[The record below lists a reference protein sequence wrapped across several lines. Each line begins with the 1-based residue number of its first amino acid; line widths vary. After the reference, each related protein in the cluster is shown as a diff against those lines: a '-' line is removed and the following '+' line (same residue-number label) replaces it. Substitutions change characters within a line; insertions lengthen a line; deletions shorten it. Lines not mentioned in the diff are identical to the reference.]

1 MLMGLIIVLLN
12 AVGVAPTPAK
22 LQDYRLK
29 FYDRGHHVHLDF
41 GTTRLKDPGAS
52 GLTIGLG
59 YEYYIDRRFNGVSV
73 EVLGQK
79 IGEFFQAPDGWWV
92 GAGIAWWPIR
102 ELKVFAQAGAL
113 FDDGGRATQARVG
126 VGYRINFFM
135 LAVMPYIYVQGTD
148 DGRFSWSLGARI
160 QY

>member
-1 MLMGLIIVLLN
+1 
-12 AVGVAPTPAK
+12 
-22 LQDYRLK
+22 
-29 FYDRGHHVHLDF
+29 
-41 GTTRLKDPGAS
+41 
-52 GLTIGLG
+52 
-59 YEYYIDRRFNGVSV
+59 
-73 EVLGQK
+73 VLGQK

-135 LAVMPYIYVQGTD
+135 LAVMPYIYVQGTTMAASA
-148 DGRFSWSLGARI
+148 GALARGSSIEGPPTIQKRAHSSLIWHMPSPRFGVQSARGSR
-160 QY
+160 QG

>member
-1 MLMGLIIVLLN
+1 MLMGLMIVLLN
-12 AVGVAPTPAK
+12 AAGVAPTPAQ

-29 FYDRGHHVHLDF
+29 YYERGHHVHMDF
-41 GTTRLKDPGAS
+41 GTTRSKAPGAT

-59 YEYYIDRRFNGVSV
+59 YEYYVDRRFNAVSF

-79 IGEFFQAPDGWWV
+79 IGDLFKGPQDWWV
-92 GAGIAWWPIR
+92 GGGIAWWPIR
-102 ELKVFAQAGAL
+102 ELKVFTQAGAL
-113 FDDGGRATQARVG
+113 FDDVGTAVQARVG

-135 LAVMPYIYVQGTD
+135 TAVMPFIYVQGTD
-148 DGRFSWSLGARI
+148 DGRFSWSLGARV

>member
-1 MLMGLIIVLLN
+1 MLMGLMIVLLN
-12 AVGVAPTPAK
+12 AAGVAPSPAK
-22 LQDYRLK
+22 LQGYKLQ
-29 FYDRGHHVHLDF
+29 YWERGHHVHMDF
-41 GTTRLKDPGAS
+41 GTTRTKKPGAS

-79 IGEFFQAPDGWWV
+79 IGDLLSNNPDWWV

-102 ELKVFAQAGAL
+102 EVKVFTQAGAL
-113 FDDGGRATQARVG
+113 FDDTGRATQARVG